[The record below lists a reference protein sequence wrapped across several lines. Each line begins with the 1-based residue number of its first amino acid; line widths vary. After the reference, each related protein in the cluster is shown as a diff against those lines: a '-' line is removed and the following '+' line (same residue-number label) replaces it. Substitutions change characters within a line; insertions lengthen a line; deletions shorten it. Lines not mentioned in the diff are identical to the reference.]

1 MTEYTR
7 ELHDRLRELDKAAS
21 PAPWYIEPYENMLV
35 TGDDE
40 TGEEIGATY
49 YGRGRSKKQ
58 RANREM
64 LTDARNAVPALLAEI
79 ERLNDELR
87 DTHQRYHDRFSRIAE
102 GWRKRRMARIR
113 AEKEEAWDVCA
124 DKAYELYLT
133 EEQRDELH
141 AANPYRE
148 ESA

>member
-1 MTEYTR
+1 MTENIDD
-7 ELHDRLRELDKAAS
+7 LIDRLRELDQSAS
-21 PAPWYIEPYENMLV
+21 PAPWHIEPYENMVV

-49 YGRGRSKKQ
+49 YGRKRSKKQ

-79 ERLNDELR
+79 ERLYAELE
-87 DTHQRYHDRFSRIAE
+87 T
-102 GWRKRRMARIR
+102 AR
-113 AEKEEAWDVCA
+113 EEAWEACA
-124 DKAYELYLT
+124 DKAYELYLS
-133 EEQRDELH
+133 EEQRDELMQ
-141 AANPYRE
+141 ANPYRE

>member
-1 MTEYTR
+1 MSKYTQ
-7 ELHDRLRELDKAAS
+7 ELHDRLRELDKTAS

-79 ERLNDELR
+79 ERLQAELE
-87 DTHQRYHDRFSRIAE
+87 T
-102 GWRKRRMARIR
+102 AR
-113 AEKEEAWDVCA
+113 EEAWEACA
-124 DKAYELYLT
+124 DKAYELYLS

>member
-1 MTEYTR
+1 MSKYTQ
-7 ELHDRLRELDKAAS
+7 ELHDRLRELDKTAS
-21 PAPWYIEPYENMLV
+21 PAPWYIEPYENMVV

-64 LTDARNAVPALLAEI
+64 LTDARNAVPALLDEI
-79 ERLNDELR
+79 DRL
-87 DTHQRYHDRFSRIAE
+87 Q
-102 GWRKRRMARIR
+102 
-113 AEKEEAWDVCA
+113 AEKGKIWEACA

-141 AANPYRE
+141 AANPYRKE
-148 ESA
+148 ETK